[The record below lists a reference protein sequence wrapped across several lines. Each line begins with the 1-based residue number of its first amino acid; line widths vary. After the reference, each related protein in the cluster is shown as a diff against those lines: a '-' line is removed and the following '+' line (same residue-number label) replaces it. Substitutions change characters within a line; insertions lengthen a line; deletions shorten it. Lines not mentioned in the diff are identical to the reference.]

1 MQSLLSRF
9 FAVAALLAAATFA
22 PLSVAQNATFQEL
35 NPPQPT
41 DEPGKI
47 EVLEFFAYSCTHC
60 NAIEPMIRDWSKTLP
75 ENTVLR
81 KVPVAFNAG
90 MKPLQQL
97 YYTLEALGRMDLHPK
112 VFAAIHQDRKRLMN
126 KSQIAD
132 WAAEQ
137 GLDRAKFEAAFDS
150 FGVQSKSQR
159 ADQLTEAY
167 RVQGTPSVAVGGRY
181 VTSPAQ
187 AGGYRETLDV
197 ANDLLTRVSNA
208 K

>member
-1 MQSLLSRF
+1 MQSLLSRLL
-9 FAVAALLAAATFA
+9 AVAAVLAAATFA
-22 PLSVAQNATFQEL
+22 PLSAAQNATFQEL
-35 NPPQPT
+35 NPAQPT
-41 DEPGKI
+41 DEPGKT

-60 NAIEPMIRDWSKTLP
+60 NAIEPMVRDWSKTLP
-75 ENTVLR
+75 DDVVLR

-97 YYTLEALGRMDLHPK
+97 YYTLEAMGRLDLHPK
-112 VFAAIHQDRKRLMN
+112 VFAAIHQERQRLMS
-126 KSQIAD
+126 KSQIVD
-132 WAAEQ
+132 WAAGQ
-137 GLDRAKFEAAFDS
+137 GLDRAKFDAAFDS

-197 ANDLLTRVSNA
+197 ANDLLKRVAAA